1 MDLVSIDNDQEEEA
15 KKQIGCVSLN
25 TETEQDY
32 ELVLKGGVAMADD
45 RIALV
50 ASLGDRKF
58 ESGRRRS
65 FRTDSLILYFRVQ
78 KGLDGWTFTYETTQ
92 FIKPY
97 LYGSYLVKRINDIL
111 IVSGCGIVVSISTT
125 EQLEGD

>member
-32 ELVLKGGVAMADD
+32 ELELIGGVAMADD

-50 ASLGDRKF
+50 ARLDA
-58 ESGRRRS
+58 
-65 FRTDSLILYFRVQ
+65 Q
-78 KGLDGWTFTYETTQ
+78 KL
-92 FIKPY
+92 
-97 LYGSYLVKRINDIL
+97 
-111 IVSGCGIVVSISTT
+111 
-125 EQLEGD
+125 